1 MLYEINERGIYE
13 LMAPRKMP
21 QRLSPMEIDNIQRFL
36 QGLIEQSKFNETHKP
51 FMALDLVGNGKIN
64 GGDWINHEILAP
76 IRHHY
81 NNYGVSSR
89 MLGLIL
95 FDLLY
100 NSLFDYEYSRQGR
113 AQYCRCRFTT
123 NVNAIRN
130 ILDDTLQPQNDE
142 VQISRIDFERILN
155 NQNNCRLIH
164 FNDSPPSS
172 TDLLHKELK
181 ALNVGT
187 LQNAVLRIGY
197 SADVEVQFEE
207 VQHILRVINDALPN
221 ANLVWGY
228 GIDDKLPD
236 GHCSILLLIG

>member
-1 MLYEINERGIYE
+1 MLYKINERGVYE
-13 LMAPRKMP
+13 QMTPRKIP
-21 QRLSPMEIDNIQRFL
+21 QRLSPIEIAGIQRFL
-36 QGLIEQSKFNETHKP
+36 QGLIEQSQFNESHNT
-51 FMALDLVGNGKIN
+51 FMALDLVGRGQIN

-76 IRHHY
+76 ICHHY
-81 NNYGVSSR
+81 NYNKSSQ

-100 NSLFDYEYSRQGR
+100 NSSFDYEYSRQGR
-113 AQYCRCRFTT
+113 AKYRRCRFTT
-123 NVNAIRN
+123 DVNAIRN

-172 TDLLHKELK
+172 TELLHKELK

-197 SADVEVQFEE
+197 SADVEVQYEQ
-207 VQHILRVINDALPN
+207 VQSILRVINDALPN

>member
-1 MLYEINERGIYE
+1 MLYKINERGVYE
-13 LMAPRKMP
+13 QMTPRKMP
-21 QRLSPMEIDNIQRFL
+21 QRLSPIEIAGIQRFL
-36 QGLIEQSKFNETHKP
+36 QGLIEQSQFNESHNT
-51 FMALDLVGNGKIN
+51 FMALDLVGRGKIN

-100 NSLFDYEYSRQGR
+100 NSSFDYEYSRQGR

-123 NVNAIRN
+123 DVNAIRN
-130 ILDDTLQPQNDE
+130 ILDAVLQHQDDDI
-142 VQISRIDFERILN
+142 QISRIDFERILN
-155 NQNNCRLIH
+155 NRNNCRLIY
-164 FNDSPPSS
+164 FNEPQPN
-172 TDLLHKELK
+172 TTTVLQQELK

-197 SADVEVQFEE
+197 SADVEVQYEQ
-207 VQHILRVINDALPN
+207 VQSILRIINDAIPN
-221 ANLVWGY
+221 VNLVWGY